1 MNEKKAPKPGT
12 LDHVAVDV
20 KDLDEALQFYTRVL
34 GLKEQGTPDNVKA
47 QGVLWL
53 EWPDGTVFHI
63 VQSEGMSPSILGHLA
78 ICVEDADAWRDHI
91 TAMGVEIESPKVQLY
106 NAKGHF
112 LHSQQN
118 LQLSYLEK
126 KRIQHLLI

>member
-20 KDLDEALQFYTRVL
+20 KDLDEALQFYTGVL

-47 QGVLWL
+47 QGVMWL

-78 ICVEDADAWRDHI
+78 VFVEDADAWKEYI
-91 TAMGVEIESPKVQLY
+91 SAKGVEIESPKVQVY
-106 NAKGHF
+106 NAKRFF
-112 LHSQQN
+112 LRDPSGNRFEFVQW
-118 LQLSYLEK
+118 LET
-126 KRIQHLLI
+126 